1 MANEADH
8 NTSRAALAG
17 ARRVVVKLGS
27 AVVAPGGELD
37 PARLRAL
44 AADIAA
50 WRARGR
56 EAVVVTSGAV
66 ASGFRALG
74 LSAMP
79 RAIVQKQAAAAIG
92 QQRLMG
98 AWAEAFGSAGVTVAQ
113 VLLTADDLDSRER
126 QLNARNTLGELL
138 GAGVVPIINENDSV
152 SYAEIKVG
160 DNDRLSALVA
170 GLVDAQALVILSS
183 VRGVY
188 AGKGSGAGEV
198 VVPVFESAAAAREHV
213 RGEVSGVGTGGMAT
227 KIDAAEIA
235 TDAGAHVVIAPGAEA
250 GVVGRVLA
258 GEALG
263 THFPPRAKVRGGRRR
278 WIGHASRV
286 RGRLTIDAGAAAAI
300 TTRGASLLP
309 GGISH
314 VEGHFPANAVVE
326 IIGPA
331 GAIARGLCAYDADEV
346 RAIRGKRSDQI
357 EAVLGY
363 CLREEV
369 VHRNDM
375 VVKP

>member
-1 MANEADH
+1 M
-8 NTSRAALAG
+8 
-17 ARRVVVKLGS
+17 KLGS

-37 PARLRAL
+37 LAGVAAL
-44 AADIAA
+44 AADLAA
-50 WRARGR
+50 VRAAGR
-56 EAVVVTSGAV
+56 EVVVVTSGAV

-74 LSAMP
+74 LEKMP
-79 RAIVQKQAAAAIG
+79 RAIVLKQAAAAIG
-92 QQRLMG
+92 QQRLMR
-98 AWAEAFGSAGVTVAQ
+98 AWGDAFATHGVVVAQ

-126 QLNARNTLGELL
+126 QLNARRTLNELL

-170 GLVDAQALVILSS
+170 GLLDAEALVILSS

-188 AGKGSGAGEV
+188 AGASGEQV
-198 VVPVFESAAAAREHV
+198 VASFANAAAAREHV
-213 RGEVSGVGTGGMAT
+213 RRETSGVGTGGMAT

-235 TDAGAHVVIAPGAEA
+235 ADSGAHVVIAPGREP

-258 GEALG
+258 GEAMG
-263 THFPPRAKVRGGRRR
+263 TYIPPMGRVRGGRRR

-286 RGRLTIDAGAAAAI
+286 RGRLVVDAGAAAAI
-300 TTRGASLLP
+300 ASRGASLLP
-309 GGISH
+309 GGVVE

-326 IIGPA
+326 IFGPF
-331 GAIARGLCAYDADEV
+331 GPIARGVCGYDADEV
-346 RAIRGKRSDQI
+346 RAIKGKRSDQI
-357 EAVLGY
+357 EPTLGY
-363 CLREEV
+363 CLRDEV

-375 VVKP
+375 VVKG

>member
-1 MANEADH
+1 MTTEGGTNLGRSAI
-8 NTSRAALAG
+8 ALAK
-17 ARRVVVKLGS
+17 RVVVKLGS

-37 PARLRAL
+37 VGRVGAL
-44 AADIAA
+44 AADMAKCRDA
-50 WRARGR
+50 GR
-56 EAVVVTSGAV
+56 EVVVVTSGAV

-92 QQRLMG
+92 QQRLMS
-98 AWAEAFGSAGVTVAQ
+98 AWSGAFGALGVGVAQ

-170 GLVDAQALVILSS
+170 GLLNAHALVVLSS

-188 AGKGSGAGEV
+188 AGAAGEGV
-198 VVPVFESAAAAREHV
+198 VESFESAAAARAHV
-213 RGEVSGVGTGGMAT
+213 RRETSGVGTGGMAT

-235 TDAGAHVVIAPGAEA
+235 TDAGAHVVIAPGAEP
-250 GVVGRVLA
+250 GVVERVLA
-258 GEALG
+258 GEKLG
-263 THFPPRAKVRGGRRR
+263 TYFAARARVRGGRRR
-278 WIGHASRV
+278 WIGQASRV
-286 RGRLTIDAGAAAAI
+286 RGRLMVDAGAAAAI
-300 TTRGASLLP
+300 ASRGASLLP
-309 GGISH
+309 GGITQ

-326 IIGPA
+326 IVGPS
-331 GAIARGLCAYDADEV
+331 GRIARGVCGYDADQV
-346 RAIRGKRSDQI
+346 RAILGKRTDQI
-357 EAVLGY
+357 EAVLGF
-363 CLREEV
+363 CLRDEV

-375 VVKP
+375 VVRVEV